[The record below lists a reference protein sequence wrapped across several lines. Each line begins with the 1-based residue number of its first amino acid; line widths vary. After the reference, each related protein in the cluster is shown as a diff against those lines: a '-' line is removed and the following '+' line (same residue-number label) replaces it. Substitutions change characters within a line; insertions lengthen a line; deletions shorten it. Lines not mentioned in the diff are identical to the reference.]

1 MKTLCLDVST
11 SVVGWS
17 LTDAVPDGMVLCDFG
32 AIDIRT
38 SKSLETLFQKFDKVN
53 LFLKTLNGIDRVVI
67 EQANVSFRQGG
78 SSAQVLAILQTFN
91 GMISVAAYQ
100 LFGKEPDYIMAS
112 MARKNAGITL
122 VKGGD
127 NKEQVFEWLYS
138 NCFDFRTRVEA
149 AGRTPKGNPKPVFY
163 DMCDA
168 IVLAL
173 GTKNGQKATKKKKS
187 KRPRKNKEI
196 SQENPATPSVD
207 L

>member
-17 LTDAVPDGMVLCDFG
+17 LTDGTPDAMVLCGFG
-32 AIDIRT
+32 AVDVRT

-53 LFLKTLNGIDRVVI
+53 SFLKTVGSVDRIVI

-91 GMISVAAYQ
+91 GMISAAAYQ
-100 LFGKEPDYIMAS
+100 IFGKEPEYIMAS

-127 NKEQVFEWLYS
+127 NKEQVFQWLYQ
-138 NCFDFRTRVEA
+138 NCFDFRTKVED

-187 KRPRKNKEI
+187 KPSRKNKKI
-196 SQENPATPSVD
+196 PPANPAASSVD